1 MKRNTMTEKIDKTT
15 VIDQLNKILEFEL
28 AGVVRYTHYS
38 FMVFG
43 YNRIPIIEWM
53 GEQAAES
60 LGHAKE
66 AGELITHLGGHPSL
80 SIGSLLETHK
90 HDIADILR
98 ESLVHEAEA
107 FNAYQKLLVLVEG
120 RSVLLEEYARR
131 LIAEEEMHQDEVDK
145 MLRQPG
151 DVDAF
156 SVS

>member
-1 MKRNTMTEKIDKTT
+1 MTENFDNTA
-15 VIDQLNKILEFEL
+15 VVNQLNKILEFEL

-53 GEQAAES
+53 EKQATES
-60 LGHAKE
+60 LSHAKE

-80 SIGSLLETHK
+80 SIGPLLETHR

-98 ESLVHEAEA
+98 ESLLHEREA
-107 FNAYQKLLVLVEG
+107 FNAYQELLVLVNG
-120 RSVLLEEYARR
+120 RSVLLEEYAQR
-131 LIAEEEMHQDEVDK
+131 LIAEEEMHQGEVDK
-145 MLRQPG
+145 MLRKPG

-156 SVS
+156 SAR